1 MSKAGRGQTVID
13 MALQCNGSAQEAW
26 AIAIDMGVGL
36 TDSIE
41 GQDATNNHGGNKRV
55 LRRYQQDQIHPASEP
70 ID

>member
-41 GQDATNNHGGNKRV
+41 GQDAENSHKSNKRV
-55 LRRYQQDQIHPASEP
+55 VRRYQHNQTHPASEP